1 MREIIITKG
10 TLEGELYKSICLL
23 TSILCAICV
32 IINHFLDL
40 SLFLDISLAF
50 FSLIFGWL
58 YFTFIK
64 KDLSKTNFYIFVLS
78 LFTIYTVAWYF
89 SNGLVGSM
97 ISMFGL
103 LQLILLMIIKVKN
116 LKLMSIGI
124 IIYFSSLYIFQ
135 NIFENFVIPYKSLK
149 EQEIDIFI
157 TTIISLTFG
166 GLIIW
171 KFKNAYEDERKQ
183 LKLSRDIEEK
193 AKKEAERYNNL
204 QSEFLANMSHEIRT
218 PLNGIIGNSELLLKT
233 KDSKGQ
239 QEHIEAIVQSGQML
253 LSLVNNVL
261 DLSKLESKKL
271 ELNPTYFYVNEIFN
285 QVESVF
291 ISIAR
296 KKNIQLNFYIDKS
309 VPASLIGDASQLKQ
323 ILVNLVGNALK
334 FTHEGAVS
342 IAVSANIEKE
352 EVNLYFE
359 ISDTGIGISEEH
371 QQRIFDRFY
380 QVNQRFN
387 REFQG
392 TGLGLIIA
400 KNLIELMEGAIWVD
414 SEVGKGSVFSF
425 SVKMKEAKVIKPSS
439 ASLSDFHLPN
449 LHILIAEDNE
459 INQKLLQKQLVGFGV
474 KSTVVANGFE
484 AVKCFDKKSFDLVL
498 MDIQMPILDGIA
510 ASKAIRKNTRIKQ
523 PIIIALT
530 ANALKDD
537 REACFKAGM
546 NDYLSKPVSLQNMK
560 ETLIKWCGTNK

>member
-32 IINHFLDL
+32 IINHFLNLD
-40 SLFLDISLAF
+40 LFLDISLAF

-58 YFTFIK
+58 YFDFIK
-64 KDLSKTNFYIFVLS
+64 KDLTKCHFYLFVLS
-78 LFTIYTVAWYF
+78 LFVIYTVAWHY
-89 SNGLVGSM
+89 SNGLVGGM

-103 LQLILLMIIKVKN
+103 LQLILLVIVKAKK
-116 LKLMSIGI
+116 LKYISIAVI
-124 IIYFSSLYIFQ
+124 MYFSALYIFQ
-135 NIFENFVIPYKSLK
+135 NYFENAVVPYKSLQ
-149 EQEIDIFI
+149 EQETDIFI
-157 TTIISLTFG
+157 TTIISLIFG
-166 GLIIW
+166 GLIMW

-183 LKLSRDIEEK
+183 LKQSRDIEEK

-218 PLNGIIGNSELLLKT
+218 PLNGIIGNSELLLNT
-233 KDSKGQ
+233 KDPKGQ
-239 QEHIEAIVQSGQML
+239 REHIEAIVQSGQML

-261 DLSKLESKKL
+261 DLSKLESNKL
-271 ELNPTYFYVNEIFN
+271 ELNPTYFYVKDIFN

-296 KKNIQLNFYIDKS
+296 KKNIQLKFHIDKS

-334 FTHEGAVS
+334 FTHQGVVS
-342 IAVSANIEKE
+342 ITVSANFEKE
-352 EVNLYFE
+352 DVNLYFE

-371 QQRIFDRFY
+371 QHRIFDRFY
-380 QVNQRFN
+380 QVNQRIN

-425 SVKMKEAKVIKPSS
+425 SVKMKEAKVFKPSS

-459 INQKLLQKQLVGFGV
+459 INQKLLQKQLLGFGV
-474 KSTVVANGFE
+474 KSTIVANGFE
-484 AVKCFDKKSFDLVL
+484 AVKCFDKKSYDLVL

-537 REACFKAGM
+537 REACFEAGM

-560 ETLIKWCGTNK
+560 ETLIKWCGTN